1 MLIPNKDGILKCA
14 DDCGFSTSDIFE
26 FLQHSNIDFE
36 WGVRL
41 NKRFSFDLF
50 TFLSL
55 INDLANEGNLDGVWD
70 AVQSATL
77 MMVNVSDG
85 DLEEFVEE
93 IVVAGE
99 MDDMI
104 SDIEKL
110 LKKDGNEKD

>member
-1 MLIPNKDGILKCA
+1 MLVPDKNGILKCA
-14 DDCGFSTSDIFE
+14 DDCGFSSSDVFE
-26 FLQHSNIDFE
+26 FLQHCNIDFE

-50 TFLSL
+50 TFLNL
-55 INDLANEGNLDGVWD
+55 INDLTNRGDLDAIWD

-99 MDDMI
+99 MDDMM
-104 SDIEKL
+104 SDLEKL

>member
-1 MLIPNKDGILKCA
+1 MLVPDKNGILQCA
-14 DDCGFSTSDIFE
+14 DDCGFRTSDVFE
-26 FLQHSNIDFE
+26 FLQHCNIDFE

-55 INDLANEGNLDGVWD
+55 INDLTNQGDLDGVWD

-99 MDDMI
+99 MDDMM
-104 SDIEKL
+104 SDLEKL

>member
-1 MLIPNKDGILKCA
+1 MAYSSVLTIVALAVRMYSSSYSIATL
-14 DDCGFSTSDIFE
+14 T
-26 FLQHSNIDFE
+26 

-55 INDLANEGNLDGVWD
+55 INDLTNRGDLDGLWD

-99 MDDMI
+99 MDDMM

>member
-1 MLIPNKDGILKCA
+1 M
-14 DDCGFSTSDIFE
+14 
-26 FLQHSNIDFE
+26 
-36 WGVRL
+36 RL

-55 INDLANEGNLDGVWD
+55 INDLANDGDLDGVWD
-70 AVQSATL
+70 AVQSGTL

-110 LKKDGNEKD
+110 LKRDGNEKN

>member
-1 MLIPNKDGILKCA
+1 MLVPNKDGIFKCG

-26 FLQHSNIDFE
+26 LLQHCNIDFE

-55 INDLANEGNLDGVWD
+55 INDLTNRGDLDELWD

-93 IVVAGE
+93 IVVSGE
-99 MDDMI
+99 MDDMMT
-104 SDIEKL
+104 DIEKL
-110 LKKDGNEKD
+110 LKKDGNEKN